1 MHEECRGLS
10 TLPPGSVPS
19 IGGAFQ
25 QLGMAMGGAER
36 GWNVPRE
43 AGCPQGQAAGSDVF
57 RSSTP
62 RESVI
67 GVSFE
72 PRSNATVLGF

>member
-25 QLGMAMGGAER
+25 QLGMAMGGLSEGGTFRAKR
-36 GWNVPRE
+36 DVRR
-43 AGCPQGQAAGSDVF
+43 AKLQAVTYFGHLRCVK
-57 RSSTP
+57 
-62 RESVI
+62 V
-67 GVSFE
+67 
-72 PRSNATVLGF
+72 

>member
-25 QLGMAMGGAER
+25 QLGMAMGGGGLSEGGTFRAKQDVR
-36 GWNVPRE
+36 R
-43 AGCPQGQAAGSDVF
+43 AKLQAVTYFGHLRRVK
-57 RSSTP
+57 
-62 RESVI
+62 V
-67 GVSFE
+67 
-72 PRSNATVLGF
+72 